1 MAVNDFLIFNIQL
14 FAEERTE
21 PATPRKRRKARE
33 EGQAAKSV
41 DLIASASVLVGII
54 GLFFLGGFIFY
65 TLKDFFVFEFSHIS
79 DEVNLTGQ
87 WIFRAG
93 AQSVIVFLK
102 TWLPIGCLSAL
113 AVLGI
118 SFAQVGFFVTS
129 KPLVPKWDRLNPA
142 SGLKKVLSLRSLVE
156 LIKGLLKAAVL
167 SWVLYAGLKGS
178 MEKLLLTM
186 QMPLISGLG
195 VLLKMIFDL
204 SIKLAISLFVIAL
217 FDYIYQRW
225 EFEKSIRMSRQEIK
239 EEYKQL
245 EGDPQLKSKIR
256 QRQRE
261 LARRRMM
268 SEVKK
273 ADVVI
278 TNPTRVAIA
287 LQYDSKLM
295 DAPVVIAKGLG
306 IIAGKIR
313 EEAKKHNVPIIE
325 RPPLAWALY
334 NNVEIG
340 EKIPEELYKA
350 VAEILVFVYKLKHKR
365 SLTYSV
371 GGRYEHS

>member
-1 MAVNDFLIFNIQL
+1 
-14 FAEERTE
+14 
-21 PATPRKRRKARE
+21 
-33 EGQAAKSV
+33 
-41 DLIASASVLVGII
+41 
-54 GLFFLGGFIFY
+54 
-65 TLKDFFVFEFSHIS
+65 
-79 DEVNLTGQ
+79 
-87 WIFRAG
+87 
-93 AQSVIVFLK
+93 
-102 TWLPIGCLSAL
+102 L

-129 KPLVPKWDRLNPA
+129 KPLAPKWDRLNPA

-186 QMPLISGLG
+186 QMPLLSGLG

-371 GGRYEHS
+371 GGRYGHS